1 MEKSETIKNTI
12 EKLKQSPL
20 FNLSLA
26 SKELFH
32 SNFLYWLGENINTKN
47 IFQDII
53 KSWAGESHN
62 IDWGKAK
69 IRREFLNLDICI
81 TDGDNGQI
89 LLVIENK
96 VKSIPYIA
104 QLREYEAK
112 VEEYNKKFVKKRKLE
127 SKVKHILLSLS
138 DIFPEKEEIAKN
150 WKVISYKDL
159 ASDINSA
166 NTTDY
171 YYKLLI
177 EDYCNYISLLH
188 DINECWKIE
197 DSSSYYY
204 VDKEEKDVRIHDLCR
219 KNRYAQMLQSLREMF
234 GEREVAYKM
243 RIADIW
249 KYIDENPIKIKS
261 TLFLD
266 FGITRSVGFLEVKV
280 ALDTNTL
287 IVIQIQKEHYRHAIE
302 VRNKTRAEQIRAGED
317 IAINKLQY
325 FRNKNSKWQLA
336 DDCKLDSKIYPTN
349 EAEINF
355 NKYGDLFFYQSRK
368 IKTDVKVG
376 DLLLLIKSDITA
388 TLKHR

>member
-159 ASDINSA
+159 ASEINSA

>member
-69 IRREFLNLDICI
+69 IRREFLNLDMCI

-159 ASDINSA
+159 ASEINSA

>member
-1 MEKSETIKNTI
+1 MEKYETIKNTI

-159 ASDINSA
+159 ASEINSA